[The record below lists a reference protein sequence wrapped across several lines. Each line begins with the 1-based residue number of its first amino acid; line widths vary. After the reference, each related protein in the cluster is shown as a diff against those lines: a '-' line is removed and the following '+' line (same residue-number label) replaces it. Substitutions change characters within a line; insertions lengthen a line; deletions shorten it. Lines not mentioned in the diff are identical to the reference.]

1 MSVHPIDKL
10 ERWLPRSRGAK
21 EGAPVEAFEASIQ
34 TSNPPVA
41 VDGPYGPVRLKWH
54 KLRTHLAEA
63 PFKLSNLALGW
74 QLGASLE
81 VDILATADERFAVLH
96 DPTLGP
102 STTGRGRVARMPI
115 ASMRGLFHRNADGA
129 PDPDAPVLALAEL
142 VDPLRRLPRAPSA
155 NLQLDLKLLEGH
167 TLADSAVTDAAA
179 AVAGLADAIV
189 VGSHHLDDAR
199 RLAAA
204 IPGARLG
211 YDPML
216 AISRQR
222 DLRDPQ
228 RLLRH
233 IERRMTGV
241 SLAYLRYDAIVA
253 AENQGFPLVACLLD
267 LGIETD
273 AWTVNPGR
281 DIDDSILRT
290 LVGARVRQI
299 TTDVPSE
306 IFRLIRS
313 L

>member
-1 MSVHPIDKL
+1 MT
-10 ERWLPRSRGAK
+10 
-21 EGAPVEAFEASIQ
+21 AFDASN
-34 TSNPPVA
+34 TSTTPVA
-41 VDGPYGPVRLKWH
+41 VEGPYGPMRLKWH

-63 PFKLSNLALGW
+63 PFKRQNLALGW

-81 VDILATADERFAVLH
+81 VDILATADDHFAVLH

-102 STTGRGRVARMPI
+102 STTGRGRVPGMQI
-115 ASMRGLFHRNADGA
+115 ASMRGFFHRAANGV
-129 PDPDAPVLALAEL
+129 PDPDAPVLPLDEFVA
-142 VDPLRRLPRAPSA
+142 PLRRLPKAPSA
-155 NLQLDLKLLEGH
+155 NLQLDLKIVKGH
-167 TLADSAVTDAAA
+167 VLRDSAVADAAA

-199 RLAAA
+199 RLVAA
-204 IPGARLG
+204 IPGSRLG

-216 AISRQR
+216 AVSRHPY
-222 DLRDPQ
+222 LRDPQ

-233 IERRMTGV
+233 IERHRKGV
-241 SLAYLRYDAIVA
+241 NLAYLQFDAIVA
-253 AENQGFPLVACLLD
+253 AENQGFPLVARLLD

-281 DIDDSILRT
+281 NINDSILHT
-290 LVGARVRQI
+290 LVTAKVRQI

-306 IFRLIRS
+306 ISRLIRS

>member
-1 MSVHPIDKL
+1 V
-10 ERWLPRSRGAK
+10 A
-21 EGAPVEAFEASIQ
+21 AFETSNQ
-34 TSNPPVA
+34 TSNAPVA
-41 VDGPYGPVRLKWH
+41 VEGPYGPVRLKWH
-54 KLRTHLAEA
+54 KLRTRLAEA
-63 PFKLSNLALGW
+63 PFKRSNLALGW

-81 VDILATADERFAVLH
+81 VDILGTADGRFAVLH
-96 DPTLGP
+96 DATLGP
-102 STTGRGRVARMPI
+102 STTGRGRVPRTPI
-115 ASMRGLFHRNADGA
+115 ASMAGLFHRDAAGA
-129 PDPDAPVLALAEL
+129 PDPDAPVLSLAKL
-142 VDPLRRLPRAPSA
+142 VAPLQRLPRAPSA

-167 TLADSAVTDAAA
+167 TLPDSAVADAAA
-179 AVAGLADAIV
+179 AVTGLADAIV
-189 VGSHHLDDAR
+189 VGSHHLDEAR

-216 AISRQR
+216 AVSRQR
-222 DLRDPQ
+222 DLRDPE

-233 IERRMTGV
+233 IERRSTGV
-241 SLAYLRYDAIVA
+241 SLAYLRFDAIVA
-253 AENQGFPLVACLLD
+253 AENQGFPLVARLLD

-281 DIDDSILRT
+281 DINDSILRT
-290 LVGARVRQI
+290 LVGAKVRQI